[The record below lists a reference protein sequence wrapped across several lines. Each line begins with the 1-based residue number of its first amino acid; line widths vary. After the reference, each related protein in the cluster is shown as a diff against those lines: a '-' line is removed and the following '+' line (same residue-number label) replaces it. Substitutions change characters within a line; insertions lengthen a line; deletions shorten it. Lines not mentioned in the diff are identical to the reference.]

1 MINLANKKV
10 LAHKI
15 LANTPPLQTRIKML
29 NASRCLSTMFSIRA
43 NSSRLISNLSKKH
56 ENSQFRPNFIKN
68 QSVRYQSAES
78 ASKSAS
84 KSARPG
90 DFIKANQSP
99 RQVLG
104 LKQGEN
110 DPKQIKS
117 AYFRKARQFHPDTY
131 SNLNIDP
138 AEIEFRRA
146 QFILV
151 TKAYEALLVEPDLY
165 SLLGLEKDIN
175 LDSSANLNQMMNH
188 YAQRLQMLQGDFKMK
203 DRESRIHDLQYA
215 FDILSDPSLRRKY
228 NDGFTD
234 LRKELQEIAK
244 EHNINLKMDVPKMGA
259 KGYVLY
265 YIQWFGMASIVVG
278 LAFYLDGVRNF
289 GVQNSDRYNI
299 LTEEACRS
307 EEENSEEANSESGT
321 VNL

>member
-1 MINLANKKV
+1 VFTAFTMINLANKKG

-15 LANTPPLQTRIKML
+15 LANTGLKSKIKML
-29 NASRCLSTMFSIRA
+29 NASRCLSTMICIR
-43 NSSRLISNLSKKH
+43 SGSRLISNLSR
-56 ENSQFRPNFIKN
+56 NSQLRSKSVSQKYFIGN
-68 QSVRYQSAES
+68 QSVRFQSAES
-78 ASKSAS
+78 ATA
-84 KSARPG
+84 G
-90 DFIKANQSP
+90 DFVKANSSP
-99 RQVLG
+99 RQILG
-104 LKQGEN
+104 LNPGEH
-110 DPKQIKS
+110 DPKQIKT
-117 AYFRKARQFHPDTY
+117 AYFKKARQFHPDTHA
-131 SNLNIDP
+131 NLNIDP
-138 AEIEFRRA
+138 AEVEFRRA

-215 FDILSDPSLRRKY
+215 FDILSNPELRRKY

-244 EHNINLKMDVPKMGA
+244 EHNINLKMDVPKMGT
-259 KGYVLY
+259 KGYILY
-265 YIQWFGMASIVVG
+265 YIQWFGMASLVVG
-278 LAFYLDGVRNF
+278 LAFWLDGVRNF

-299 LTEEACRS
+299 LTEADFEKKS
-307 EEENSEEANSESGT
+307 EEDGA
-321 VNL
+321 VNV